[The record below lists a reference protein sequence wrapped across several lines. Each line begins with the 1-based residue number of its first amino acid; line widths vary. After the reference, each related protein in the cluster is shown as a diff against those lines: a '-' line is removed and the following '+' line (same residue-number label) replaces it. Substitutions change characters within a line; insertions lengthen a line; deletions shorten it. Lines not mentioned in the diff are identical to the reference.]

1 MAAETAAASG
11 AAVTVFDAMP
21 SCGRKFLVAG
31 KGGLNLTHR
40 ERGRALLDRYP
51 AIHPTLAG
59 ALAAFDSQALREWA
73 ATLGINTFV
82 GSSGRVF
89 PSDLKA
95 APLLRRWLT
104 RLRRQG
110 VDFALRHRWQ
120 GWNECG
126 QLCFRTATGERLVGA
141 DATVLALGGASW
153 PRLGADGSWVGSVTG
168 RGLTVTPLAASNAG
182 FECEF
187 SAHLRARYAGAVA
200 KNVVLS
206 CRDTDGATRRSPGD
220 LVITEYGLEGACLY
234 ALSAH
239 LRTACQR
246 AGMARLDIDL
256 HPGRTHLALREAL
269 ARPRGKRS
277 FSEHLRRTSG
287 LTGAKAALL
296 HEVLPP
302 SERGDADAVAARIKA
317 LPLTL
322 RAPRPLAEAISTAG
336 GVRFDTLDDHLMARS
351 LPGLFFAGEMLDWD
365 APTGGYL
372 LTACWATG
380 RHAGAAAADW
390 ARRFHDH
397 EH

>member
-1 MAAETAAASG
+1 MAAETAAANG
-11 AAVTVFDAMP
+11 ALVTLFDAMP

-40 ERGRALLDRYP
+40 EQGRDLLARYTVR
-51 AIHPTLAG
+51 HPTLAA
-59 ALAAFDSQALREWA
+59 ALAGFDSQALREWA
-73 ATLGINTFV
+73 AVLGIETFV

-89 PSDLKA
+89 PNDLKA

-120 GWNECG
+120 GWDERG
-126 QLCFRTATGERLVGA
+126 QLRFRTAAGERLIDA

-153 PRLGADGSWVGSVTG
+153 PRLGADGSWVENLTA
-168 RGLTVTPLAASNAG
+168 RGLTVTPLAASNVG

-187 SAHLRARYAGAVA
+187 SNHLRTRYAGAVV

-206 CRDTDGATRRSPGD
+206 CPDSGGTTRRAAGD
-220 LVITEYGLEGACLY
+220 LVITDYGLEGGCLY
-234 ALSAH
+234 ALSAY
-239 LRTACQR
+239 LRSACQR
-246 AGMARLDIDL
+246 EGTARLEVDL
-256 HPGRTHLALREAL
+256 HPGRTCLALCSAL

-277 FSEHLRRTSG
+277 FSEHLRRASG

-302 SERGDADAVAARIKA
+302 TDRDDADTVTAHIKA

-322 RAPRPLAEAISTAG
+322 KGPRALAEAISTAG
-336 GVRFDTLDDHLMARS
+336 GVHFDALDDQLMARS
-351 LPGLFFAGEMLDWD
+351 LPGLFVAGEMLDWD

-380 RHAGAAAADW
+380 RYAGAAASAW
-390 ARRFHDH
+390 ACRSRGQQA
-397 EH
+397 